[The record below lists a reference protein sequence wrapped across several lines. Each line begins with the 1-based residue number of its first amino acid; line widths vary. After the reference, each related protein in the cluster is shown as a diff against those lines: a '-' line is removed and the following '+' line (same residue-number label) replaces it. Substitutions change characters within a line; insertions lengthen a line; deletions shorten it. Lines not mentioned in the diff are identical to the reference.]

1 MMRLTVTVVAMAIA
15 GAVPAAQGAR
25 TYKARLSVV
34 PIDVAMQATIAGT
47 GSVTA
52 QLAGNKLTI
61 TGTFNDL
68 KTAATVA
75 RIHVAAKGRRGPAI
89 LDLQVAGGTS
99 GTISGSFDL
108 TRAQIEDLTQSRFY
122 IQLHSEKAPDGN
134 LRGWLL
140 PQETRR

>member
-1 MMRLTVTVVAMAIA
+1 MMRLTVTVVAVALAAA
-15 GAVPAAQGAR
+15 GLAAQSVR

-52 QLAGNKLTI
+52 QLAGTKLTI

-75 RIHVAAKGRRGPAI
+75 RIHVAAKGLRGPAI

-108 TRAQIEDLTQSRFY
+108 TKAQIEDLSQSRFY